1 MKNASLLF
9 AVDQTNLSLH
19 CSLWTSFTL
28 FPFSLTSKY
37 SSVPLKTTI
46 FRGDNPTS
54 VTYKQFSVQNEKL
67 EARWKNVFRLMI
79 ATKRANVGSSCYG
92 RQLIFKRPWV
102 RIQVLCN
109 GWIWYLFTLICCKNC
124 IVCLKRPK
132 ISKKRPGFAYL
143 HYCSFTSFT
152 YLPTF
157 LFAQMFSAVVMLWIL
172 FCQMLFPIENILS
185 WKKYCS
191 LLLKYIQSC
200 YVIQCEYN
208 IERITKLASGS
219 EKEWL
224 LPTLE
229 AIVRIQSSV
238 IFYCIVHTKINKKCQ
253 NLSNLSSDWQR
264 KH

>member
-1 MKNASLLF
+1 
-9 AVDQTNLSLH
+9 
-19 CSLWTSFTL
+19 
-28 FPFSLTSKY
+28 
-37 SSVPLKTTI
+37 
-46 FRGDNPTS
+46 
-54 VTYKQFSVQNEKL
+54 
-67 EARWKNVFRLMI
+67 MI

-208 IERITKLASGS
+208 IERITKLASGWERVVAS
-219 EKEWL
+219 DTRGNSSNPVICHFLLYRTYENKKKNVKICQISDRIDNVNSNFRLGRELCPSGKRWEKTHVQKVVGLNPGTGYW
-224 LPTLE
+224 
-229 AIVRIQSSV
+229 IV
-238 IFYCIVHTKINKKCQ
+238 IFHI
-253 NLSNLSSDWQR
+253 LW
-264 KH
+264 